1 LVILILGGVTGCGFH
16 LRTQN
21 DLSLPRELDVI
32 KLRFSFVSKHT
43 AILRNHFNNEWQH
56 AGGTVSDSDT
66 VPELVIEKETILRHV
81 LSVSPADAKVNEYSL
96 KYILSFRLANP
107 ISRKNL
113 LIQKIHLERQYTVD
127 VLNVLA
133 KEHEQEWLENSLREQ
148 AIAQIVRIIAHLDTA
163 TLSALK
169 PGNGNHNVK
178 Q

>member
-1 LVILILGGVTGCGFH
+1 M
-16 LRTQN
+16 
-21 DLSLPRELDVI
+21 I